1 MVDVS
6 SLVIRVDSKEVKI
19 AGSELQKFAKSGGK
33 AENQTKKLGRSSD
46 KLKSSFIGL
55 RGAAASLGVAMAFRQ
70 VVKAAD
76 TFQLLNARIAL
87 VTDSTKEAESVYGD
101 LLAMSQR
108 TGSALESSITLYTR
122 MARATD
128 NLGLSNRQLLTVTES
143 IADSMRISG
152 ATSAEA
158 SSSMIQLSQAM
169 NAGFLSGQEF
179 NSMAD
184 AAPRLLQAIRDST
197 GFLKKDLKE
206 LGSQGKI
213 TSAVMV
219 RAFLDQSQAL
229 KKEADTLPDT
239 FGKAM
244 TQLANDATDAFG
256 RADISSL
263 TGAITEL
270 RGVITDPIFQKS
282 MVSLATGVANVAKAL
297 AIAANEGT
305 KLINSVAEDV
315 NIAINGSV
323 VIDPNDIEKLR
334 EVEKEIT
341 QRITAAQETYA
352 DGIMKVDFLSTSQGK
367 ALTAEA
373 VEISKVIA
381 AYEKKDDA
389 KWQALQNGIVPDK
402 PDEDDMGGFTPPED
416 DKPAKVTAI
425 EKRIKALQQ
434 EADAL
439 GKTRQQVALKRLED
453 EGATTAELKA
463 AEASLSR
470 ISAFKEAAEASDAA
484 DVKAQQRAEDL
495 QGLVESLR
503 TEEDVI
509 NDSYERRVQIVKDNL
524 VKGSAQELDLMVKL
538 DAERQEALKQ
548 LVNDS
553 SNDMAEGFAT
563 RAKENIQDSI
573 ADAIINGVNDGGKGA
588 LESFGDL
595 MLKMAA
601 EAVAA
606 DIMNGIFNGGGMAGG
621 IGGGDNTAGLIG
633 GLGSLFAGFFD
644 QGGNIPSGQFGIAG
658 ENGPEIIQGPAN
670 VTSTKDTAAAM
681 NSGTSIGNINMSFP
695 GVGNAN
701 EARIAAGQA
710 AREIN
715 GIVGSSKRFA

>member
-6 SLVIRVDSKEVKI
+6 SLVIRVDSKEVKV
-19 AGSELQKFAKSGGK
+19 AGAELQKFAKSGGK
-33 AENQTKKLGRSSD
+33 ADNQTKKLGRTSD

-55 RGAAASLGVAMAFRQ
+55 RGAAASLGAAMAFRQ

-87 VTDSTKEAESVYGD
+87 VSDTTKEAEKTYGD

-143 IADSMRISG
+143 IANSMRISG

-184 AAPRLLQAIRDST
+184 AAPRLLRAIMDST
-197 GFLKKDLKE
+197 GWLKEDLKE

-213 TSAVMV
+213 TSSIMV
-219 RAFLDQSQAL
+219 KAFLDQSQTL
-229 KKEADTLPDT
+229 KKEASTLPDT
-239 FGKAM
+239 VGKAM

-256 RADISSL
+256 RADVSPL
-263 TGAITEL
+263 VDAIGEL
-270 RGVITDPIFQKS
+270 RDIVTNDGFQTSMINLASGIAKLTAAMASSTSEGVKFVTWLSEELAAGFNGFAFDNVTRVEREIYSLEQLLKGIKNDKIVFFREFQ
-282 MVSLATGVANVAKAL
+282 
-297 AIAANEGT
+297 IEGYT
-305 KLINSVAEDV
+305 
-315 NIAINGSV
+315 
-323 VIDPNDIEKLR
+323 
-334 EVEKEIT
+334 KEINKLKNKLKDFKDF
-341 QRITAAQETYA
+341 EDDLFKPDSGA
-352 DGIMKVDFLSTSQGK
+352 DG
-367 ALTAEA
+367 
-373 VEISKVIA
+373 
-381 AYEKKDDA
+381 
-389 KWQALQNGIVPDK
+389 DK
-402 PDEDDMGGFTPPED
+402 PIKGDSGSGGGGTG
-416 DKPAKVTAI
+416 KPAKLTSIERQVKALEMEAAALGKKRAEIMRMTDAYKKATPAQQASIDASLAAI
-425 EKRIKALQQ
+425 KAFEEESAASDKRIK
-434 EADAL
+434 
-439 GKTRQQVALKRLED
+439 
-453 EGATTAELKA
+453 
-463 AEASLSR
+463 
-470 ISAFKEAAEASDAA
+470 DAA
-484 DVKAQQRAEDL
+484 DKAADEKAKADQGAEDL
-495 QGLVESLR
+495 QGLIDSLM
-503 TEEDVI
+503 TEEDAI
-509 NDSYERRVQIVKDNL
+509 RASYERRVQIVLDNTKD
-524 VKGSAQELDLMVKL
+524 GSAQEIKLLKQL
-538 DAERQEALKQ
+538 DAEKKAALDE
-548 LVNDS
+548 LNNDD
-553 SNDMAEGFAT
+553 NDLAKDFAKL
-563 RAKENIQDSI
+563 AKDNIQTSI
-573 ADAIINGVNDGGKGA
+573 SDAIINGVNDGGKGA
-588 LESFGDL
+588 LEAFGDL

-621 IGGGDNTAGLIG
+621 IGGGDNTAGLVSGI
-633 GLGSLFAGFFD
+633 GSLFAGFFD

-681 NSGTSIGNINMSFP
+681 SSGPTIGNINMSFP
-695 GVGNAN
+695 GIGNAN

>member
-33 AENQTKKLGRSSD
+33 AENQTKKLGRSSE

-55 RGAAASLGVAMAFRQ
+55 RGAAASLGAAMAFRQ

-87 VTDSTKEAESVYGD
+87 VTDTTKEAESVYGD

-108 TGSALESSITLYTR
+108 TRSELESTVTLYTR
-122 MARATD
+122 LARATGE
-128 NLGLSNRQLLTVTES
+128 LGLTTRDLMMTTEAIS
-143 IADSMRISG
+143 QSFKISG
-152 ATSAEA
+152 ASTAEA
-158 SSSMIQLSQAM
+158 SAAAVQLSQAM
-169 NAGFLSGQEF
+169 ASGVLRGEEF
-179 NSMAD
+179 NSISEQ
-184 AAPRLLQAIRDST
+184 APRI
-197 GFLKKDLKE
+197 LKALGDE
-206 LGSQGKI
+206 LGRTTGQLREMAKNGEL
-213 TSAVMV
+213 TSRVVSKA
-219 RAFLDQSQAL
+219 LINQA
-229 KKEADTLPDT
+229 KVIESEFARIPVTVSD
-239 FGKAM
+239 AM

-256 RADISSL
+256 RADVSPL
-263 TGAITEL
+263 TEAITEL
-270 RGVITDPIFQKS
+270 RGVVSDPIFQKS
-282 MVSLATGVANVAKAL
+282 MVSLATGVANVAKGL

-305 KLINSVAEDV
+305 KLITGLSENL
-315 NIAINGSV
+315 NIAVNGV
-323 VIDPNDIEKLR
+323 AVIDPNNINKIEETIKLREEELALQFEINENFIEHEAERFALMTEELVYLEKLR
-334 EVEKEIT
+334 DAYREMEVLSK
-341 QRITAAQETYA
+341 A
-352 DGIMKVDFLSTSQGK
+352 DGADGGKPKKKV
-367 ALTAEA
+367 E
-373 VEISKVIA
+373 
-381 AYEKKDDA
+381 
-389 KWQALQNGIVPDK
+389 
-402 PDEDDMGGFTPPED
+402 EDDQLPEDGKPPE
-416 DKPAKVTAI
+416 VTAI
-425 EKRIKALQQ
+425 EKRINALQQ

-439 GKTRQQVALKRLED
+439 GKTRQQVVLKRLAD

-470 ISAFKEAAEASDAA
+470 ISAFKEAEAAMASDIEKA
-484 DVKAQQRAEDL
+484 DQRAEDL
-495 QGLVESLR
+495 QGLIESLR
-503 TEEDVI
+503 TEEEAIDE
-509 NDSYERRVQIVKDNL
+509 SYKRRVQIVLDNTRD
-524 VKGSAQELDLMVKL
+524 GSAQEIDLLRRLEEEKKAALQALTGDDENDLAKDFAKL
-538 DAERQEALKQ
+538 
-548 LVNDS
+548 
-553 SNDMAEGFAT
+553 
-563 RAKENIQDSI
+563 AKDNIQTSI
-573 ADAIINGVNDGGKGA
+573 SDAIINGVNDGGKGA
-588 LESFGDL
+588 LEAFGDL

-681 NSGTSIGNINMSFP
+681 SSGPTIGNINMSFP